1 MAIDTA
7 VMEQLLQSL
16 LKLHQQQGK
25 EQAAAFA
32 KIAKAS
38 GLDPKVIAS
47 AESKLKALGDSAE
60 ETAKSTSKM
69 SKAGSVVGSALAD
82 LTTGVMGTAGNL
94 MNFGAAAMAG
104 TAKVSD
110 FFAAFKDLPIIGTV
124 ASLFAGLVKLQE
136 EALDSWSS
144 LSQSGINLGGSLSQL
159 RIDAF
164 STGLTLQ
171 EYTKLLKENSETLV
185 QMGGSA
191 SLGAKN
197 FNGISKAMK
206 DGGLTQ
212 QLLNLGFTAEEAN
225 NTIMQYAKTTGGI
238 SKQALT
244 DQAGLAASSAR
255 YGKELDFLARLT
267 GESRESLQKKL
278 EEEAMEANWQAF
290 LASKDQATRDKLTD
304 GLQKYTT
311 VAGKAGADIFKA
323 GAQGTA
329 ILGEQG
335 QMTAS
340 LMGDLA
346 DTITKDARRANDR
359 TVSAQE
365 YFASSTRN
373 MALAQTQSARGYQQ
387 NASLFQAL
395 QAAGDPLGAQMG
407 VHAKNYQTLTN
418 SQGQVNLSLEENVKR
433 LEDERKKA
441 KEAADAADSEAA
453 AMREMQQAMKTLG
466 LQLWT
471 ALKPLMP
478 LVTEIIKF
486 VGQKLPEVGEKIEW
500 FIKNLF
506 SEEGRSRILTKI
518 GDSLAELI
526 STIAQKLGE
535 TVLDQSTGN
544 TGLQNNLNAINKFL
558 PTYWAMRAL
567 GMEAN
572 TVNPAARPQQQSPAV
587 QQIPTGRSAGSWGTV
602 GSAFENFG
610 NGTPLVGHGNN
621 EEGMF
626 TVGQINKLMAAGTE
640 NNLKELI
647 SQLNN
652 TQAELVY
659 QMRQVAENSRRNV
672 QATES
677 LSGNAFA

>member
-1 MAIDTA
+1 M
-7 VMEQLLQSL
+7 
-16 LKLHQQQGK
+16 
-25 EQAAAFA
+25 
-32 KIAKAS
+32 
-38 GLDPKVIAS
+38 
-47 AESKLKALGDSAE
+47 
-60 ETAKSTSKM
+60 
-69 SKAGSVVGSALAD
+69 
-82 LTTGVMGTAGNL
+82 
-94 MNFGAAAMAG
+94 
-104 TAKVSD
+104 
-110 FFAAFKDLPIIGTV
+110 
-124 ASLFAGLVKLQE
+124 QE
-136 EALDSWSS
+136 EALDSFSS
-144 LSQSGINLGGSLSQL
+144 LSQNGINLGGSLSQL

-164 STGLTLQ
+164 STGLSLQ
-171 EYTKLLKENSETLV
+171 EYTQILKDSSETLV

-191 SLGAKN
+191 SLGKKN
-197 FNGISKAMK
+197 FDGIAKAMK

-212 QLLNLGFTAEEAN
+212 ELLNLGFTAQEAN
-225 NTIMQYAKTTGGI
+225 NTILQYAKTTGGI
-238 SKQALT
+238 SKQALN
-244 DQAGLAASSAR
+244 DQAGLASASAR

-278 EEEAMEANWQAF
+278 EEEAAEANWQAF

-304 GLQKYTT
+304 GLQKYST
-311 VAGKAGADIFKA
+311 VAGKAGSDIFKA
-323 GAQGTA
+323 AAQGIA
-329 ILGEQG
+329 VQGEAG
-335 QMTAS
+335 QMTTA

-346 DTITKDARRANDR
+346 DTITKDAKRANDR
-359 TVSAQE
+359 TVSSQE
-365 YFASSTRN
+365 YFATSTRN

-387 NASLFQAL
+387 NATLFQAL

-407 VHAKNYQTLTN
+407 AHAKNYQTLTN
-418 SQGQVNLSLEENVKR
+418 SQGQLNLSVEENVR
-433 LEDERKKA
+433 RFEEERRKA
-441 KEAADAADSEAA
+441 KEAADAADSEVA

-466 LQLWT
+466 LQLFT
-471 ALKPLMP
+471 ALKPLLP

-486 VGQKLPEVGEKIEW
+486 VGQKLPEVGEKIKW
-500 FIKNLF
+500 FIENLF
-506 SEEGRSRILTKI
+506 SEDGRSRILSKI

-610 NGTPLVGHGNN
+610 SGTSIVAHGT
-621 EEGMF
+621 EGVF
-626 TVGQINKLMAAGTE
+626 TPSQINQLMAAGTG

>member
-7 VMEQLLQSL
+7 VMEQLLQNL

-25 EQAAAFA
+25 EQSAAFT
-32 KIAKAS
+32 KLAKAA
-38 GLDPKVIAS
+38 GLDPKMIAN
-47 AESKLKALGDSAE
+47 AESKLKALGDAAE
-60 ETAKSTSKM
+60 NTAKSTSKM
-69 SKAGSVVGSALAD
+69 SKAGAVVGSALAD

-94 MNFGAAAMAG
+94 VNFGAAAMAG

-124 ASLFAGLVKLQE
+124 ASLFAGLIKLQE
-136 EALDSWSS
+136 DALESWSS
-144 LSQSGINLGGSLSQL
+144 LSESGINLGGSLVQL
-159 RIDAF
+159 RLDAGGA
-164 STGLTLQ
+164 GLTLQ
-171 EYTKLLKENSETLV
+171 EYTKILKENSETLV

-212 QLLNLGFTAEEAN
+212 ELLNLGFTTESAN
-225 NTIMQYAKTTGGI
+225 ATILQYAKVTGGI
-238 SKQALT
+238 TKQALT

-278 EEEAMEANWQAF
+278 EEEAAEANWQAF

-311 VAGKAGADIFKA
+311 VAGRAGAEIFKA
-323 GAQGTA
+323 AAQN
-329 ILGEQG
+329 ISVQGEAG
-335 QMTAS
+335 QATTS

-346 DTITKDARRANDR
+346 ETISKDARRANDR
-359 TVSAQE
+359 TISAQD
-365 YFASSTRN
+365 YFATSTRN
-373 MALAQTQSARGYQQ
+373 MALAQVQSARGYQQ
-387 NASLFQAL
+387 NAGLFQAL

-418 SQGQVNLSLEENVKR
+418 SQGNLNLSIDENIER
-433 LEDERKKA
+433 LEKERRAAAITA
-441 KEAADAADSEAA
+441 KTEDAEAASL
-453 AMREMQQAMKTLG
+453 RKMQQEIRDLGTTL
-466 LQLWT
+466 WN
-471 ALKPLMP
+471 AFNPLIQDVIMP
-478 LVTEIIKF
+478 LVRDIAPQLPKIAQAMAEF
-486 VGQKLPEVGEKIEW
+486 V
-500 FIKNLF
+500 KNLF
-506 SEEGRSRILTKI
+506 TPEGREKIIKDISQAFSDILDKVGNI
-518 GDSLAELI
+518 MVKKL
-526 STIAQKLGE
+526 LGE
-535 TVLDQSTGN
+535 NVEYRPDLAGKTTDPSTMIANANNAGLAALWRKILGQDPAGPTVSGKV
-544 TGLQNNLNAINKFL
+544 G
-558 PTYWAMRAL
+558 
-567 GMEAN
+567 
-572 TVNPAARPQQQSPAV
+572 S
-587 QQIPTGRSAGSWGTV
+587 GRSAGSWGTV

-610 NGTPLVGHGNN
+610 NGTPLIGHGNH

-672 QATES
+672 QATEN

>member
-7 VMEQLLQSL
+7 VMEQLLQNL

-25 EQAAAFA
+25 EQSAAFT
-32 KIAKAS
+32 KLAKAA
-38 GLDPKVIAS
+38 GLDPKMIAN
-47 AESKLKALGDSAE
+47 AESKLKALGDAAE
-60 ETAKSTSKM
+60 NTAKSTSKM
-69 SKAGSVVGSALAD
+69 SKAGAVVGSALAD

-94 MNFGAAAMAG
+94 VNFGAAAMAG

-124 ASLFAGLVKLQE
+124 ASFFAGLIKLQE
-136 EALDSWSS
+136 DALESWSS
-144 LSQSGINLGGSLSQL
+144 LSESGINLGGSLVQL
-159 RIDAF
+159 RLDAGGA
-164 STGLTLQ
+164 GLTLQ
-171 EYTKLLKENSETLV
+171 EYTKILKENSETLV

-212 QLLNLGFTAEEAN
+212 ELLNLGFTTESAN
-225 NTIMQYAKTTGGI
+225 ATILQYAKVTGGI
-238 SKQALT
+238 TKQALT

-278 EEEAMEANWQAF
+278 EEEAAEANWQAF

-311 VAGKAGADIFKA
+311 VAGRAGAEIFKA
-323 GAQGTA
+323 AAQN
-329 ILGEQG
+329 ISVQGEAG
-335 QMTAS
+335 QATTS

-346 DTITKDARRANDR
+346 ETISKDARRANDR
-359 TVSAQE
+359 TISAQD
-365 YFASSTRN
+365 YFATSTRN
-373 MALAQTQSARGYQQ
+373 MALAQVQSARGYQQ
-387 NASLFQAL
+387 NAGLFQAL

-418 SQGQVNLSLEENVKR
+418 SQGNLNLSIDENIER
-433 LEDERKKA
+433 LEKERRAAAITA
-441 KEAADAADSEAA
+441 KTEDAEAASL
-453 AMREMQQAMKTLG
+453 RKMQQEIRDLGTTL
-466 LQLWT
+466 WN
-471 ALKPLMP
+471 AFNPLIQDVIMP
-478 LVTEIIKF
+478 LVRDIAPQLPKIAQAMAEF
-486 VGQKLPEVGEKIEW
+486 V
-500 FIKNLF
+500 KNLF
-506 SEEGRSRILTKI
+506 TPEGREKIIKDISQAFSDILDKVGNI
-518 GDSLAELI
+518 MVKKL
-526 STIAQKLGE
+526 LGE
-535 TVLDQSTGN
+535 NVEYRPDLAGKTTDPSTMIANANNAGLAALWRKILGQDPAGPTVSGKV
-544 TGLQNNLNAINKFL
+544 G
-558 PTYWAMRAL
+558 
-567 GMEAN
+567 
-572 TVNPAARPQQQSPAV
+572 S
-587 QQIPTGRSAGSWGTV
+587 GRSAGSWGTV

>member
-7 VMEQLLQSL
+7 VMEQLLQNL

-25 EQAAAFA
+25 EQSAAFT
-32 KIAKAS
+32 KLAKAA
-38 GLDPKVIAS
+38 GLDPKMIAN
-47 AESKLKALGDSAE
+47 AESKLKALGDAAE
-60 ETAKSTSKM
+60 NTAKSTSKM
-69 SKAGSVVGSALAD
+69 SKAGAVVGSALAD

-94 MNFGAAAMAG
+94 VNFGAAAMAG

-124 ASLFAGLVKLQE
+124 ASLFAGLIKLQE
-136 EALDSWSS
+136 DALESWSS
-144 LSQSGINLGGSLSQL
+144 LSESGINLGGSLVQL
-159 RIDAF
+159 RLDAGGA
-164 STGLTLQ
+164 GLTLQ
-171 EYTKLLKENSETLV
+171 EYTKILKENSETLV

-212 QLLNLGFTAEEAN
+212 ELLNLGFTTESAN
-225 NTIMQYAKTTGGI
+225 ATILQYAKVTGGI
-238 SKQALT
+238 TKQALT

-278 EEEAMEANWQAF
+278 EEEAAEANWQAF

-311 VAGKAGADIFKA
+311 VAGRAGAEIFKA
-323 GAQGTA
+323 AAQN
-329 ILGEQG
+329 ISVQGEAG
-335 QMTAS
+335 QATTS

-346 DTITKDARRANDR
+346 ETISKDARRANDR
-359 TVSAQE
+359 TISAQD
-365 YFASSTRN
+365 YFATSTRN
-373 MALAQTQSARGYQQ
+373 MALAQVQSARGYQQ
-387 NASLFQAL
+387 NAGLFQAL

-418 SQGQVNLSLEENVKR
+418 SQGNLNLSIDENIER
-433 LEDERKKA
+433 LEKERRAAAITA
-441 KEAADAADSEAA
+441 KTEDAEAASL
-453 AMREMQQAMKTLG
+453 RKMQQEIRDLGTTL
-466 LQLWT
+466 WN
-471 ALKPLMP
+471 AFNPLIQDVIMP
-478 LVTEIIKF
+478 LVRDIAPQLPKIAQAMAEF
-486 VGQKLPEVGEKIEW
+486 V
-500 FIKNLF
+500 KNLF
-506 SEEGRSRILTKI
+506 TPEGREKIIKDISQAFSDILDKVGNI
-518 GDSLAELI
+518 MVKKL
-526 STIAQKLGE
+526 LGE
-535 TVLDQSTGN
+535 NVEYRPDLAGKTTDPSTMIANANNAGLAALWRKILGQDPAGPTVSGKV
-544 TGLQNNLNAINKFL
+544 G
-558 PTYWAMRAL
+558 
-567 GMEAN
+567 
-572 TVNPAARPQQQSPAV
+572 S
-587 QQIPTGRSAGSWGTV
+587 GRSAGSWGTV

-610 NGTPLVGHGNN
+610 NGTPLIGHGNH

>member
-7 VMEQLLQSL
+7 VMEQLLQNL

-25 EQAAAFA
+25 EQSAAFT
-32 KIAKAS
+32 KLAKAA
-38 GLDPKVIAS
+38 GLDPKMIAN
-47 AESKLKALGDSAE
+47 AESKLKALGDAAE
-60 ETAKSTSKM
+60 NTAKSTSKM
-69 SKAGSVVGSALAD
+69 SKAGAVVGSALAD

-94 MNFGAAAMAG
+94 VNFGAAAMAG

-124 ASLFAGLVKLQE
+124 ASLFAGLIKLQE
-136 EALDSWSS
+136 DALESWSS
-144 LSQSGINLGGSLSQL
+144 LSESGINLGGSLVQL
-159 RIDAF
+159 RLDAGGA
-164 STGLTLQ
+164 GLTLQ
-171 EYTKLLKENSETLV
+171 EYTKILKENSETLV

-212 QLLNLGFTAEEAN
+212 ELLNLGFTTESAN
-225 NTIMQYAKTTGGI
+225 ATILQYAKVTGGI
-238 SKQALT
+238 TKQALT

-278 EEEAMEANWQAF
+278 EEEAAEANWQAF

-311 VAGKAGADIFKA
+311 VAGRAGAEIFKA
-323 GAQGTA
+323 AAQN
-329 ILGEQG
+329 ISVQGEAG
-335 QMTAS
+335 QATTS

-346 DTITKDARRANDR
+346 ETISKDARRANDR
-359 TVSAQE
+359 TISAQD
-365 YFASSTRN
+365 YFATSTRN
-373 MALAQTQSARGYQQ
+373 MALAQVQSARGYQQ
-387 NASLFQAL
+387 NAGLFQAL

-418 SQGQVNLSLEENVKR
+418 SQGNLNLSIDENIER
-433 LEDERKKA
+433 LEKERRAAAITA
-441 KEAADAADSEAA
+441 KTEDAEAASL
-453 AMREMQQAMKTLG
+453 RKMQQEIRDLGTTL
-466 LQLWT
+466 WN
-471 ALKPLMP
+471 AFNPLIQDVIMP
-478 LVTEIIKF
+478 LVRDIAPQLPKIAQAMAEF
-486 VGQKLPEVGEKIEW
+486 V
-500 FIKNLF
+500 KNLF
-506 SEEGRSRILTKI
+506 TPEGREKIIKDISQAFSDILDKVGNI
-518 GDSLAELI
+518 MVKKL
-526 STIAQKLGE
+526 LGE
-535 TVLDQSTGN
+535 NVEYRPDLAGKTTDPSTMIANANNAGLAALWRKILGQDPAGPTVSGKV
-544 TGLQNNLNAINKFL
+544 G
-558 PTYWAMRAL
+558 
-567 GMEAN
+567 
-572 TVNPAARPQQQSPAV
+572 S
-587 QQIPTGRSAGSWGTV
+587 GRSAGSWGTV